1 MWRVLQERANGSAT
15 SKPYNWSYP
24 RHMKKKPNKIRL
36 RNNIKLSKVITI
48 CTPGRKRHQNRPM
61 IYVHSRALQLASCS
75 SLQAPVQC
83 AHQVRN
89 DTKMDQWSTFVLG
102 SSVDLMQFF
111 GSARTMWSPSQKRYQ
126 NGPMICVHSRALQ
139 LASCSFLQAP
149 VQCAHQ
155 VRNDTKMDQWST
167 FVLGSSVDLMQFF
180 GSARTMWSPSQKRY
194 QNGPMICVW
203 SHALHVP
210 VHSSHLEFIAET
222 NVCAYTKI
230 ICIWKFLT
238 RICEIF
244 KTVKPEEASFVFSTK
259 STQSLRPILSC
270 YLCFPPAFLHFY
282 FLPLLGK
289 FERHYL

>member
-1 MWRVLQERANGSAT
+1 MLQERANGSAT

-24 RHMKKKPNKIRL
+24 RHMKKKPNKTRL
-36 RNNIKLSKVITI
+36 RNNIKLSKVITM
-48 CTPGRKRHQNRPM
+48 CTPGRKRHQNGPM
-61 IYVHSRALQLASCS
+61 IYVHS
-75 SLQAPVQC
+75 
-83 AHQVRN
+83 
-89 DTKMDQWSTFVLG
+89 G
-102 SSVDLMQFF
+102 
-111 GSARTMWSPSQKRYQ
+111 
-126 NGPMICVHSRALQ
+126 ALQ

-149 VQCAHQ
+149 VQCARQ

-167 FVLGSSVDLMQFF
+167 FVPRTSVDLMQFF
-180 GSARTMWSPSQKRY
+180 GSARTTWSPSQKRY

-230 ICIWKFLT
+230 ICIWKFLK
-238 RICEIF
+238 RFCEIF
-244 KTVKPEEASFVFSTK
+244 KTVKPEEVSFVVSTK

-289 FERHYL
+289 CFSSHNPSKFRQIAMLDWAWWRLCLTEWREWRVTCQQPIDNISHLCCYGFPLEIFVTHTQGTSLSLTVAVYRVLVAD

>member
-1 MWRVLQERANGSAT
+1 MFQLSMTVENQIT
-15 SKPYNWSYP
+15 MQ
-24 RHMKKKPNKIRL
+24 HFVKITR
-36 RNNIKLSKVITI
+36 
-48 CTPGRKRHQNRPM
+48 
-61 IYVHSRALQLASCS
+61 
-75 SLQAPVQC
+75 
-83 AHQVRN
+83 
-89 DTKMDQWSTFVLG
+89 F
-102 SSVDLMQFF
+102 
-111 GSARTMWSPSQKRYQ
+111 
-126 NGPMICVHSRALQ
+126 
-139 LASCSFLQAP
+139 
-149 VQCAHQ
+149 
-155 VRNDTKMDQWST
+155 
-167 FVLGSSVDLMQFF
+167 LMQFF

-203 SHALHVP
+203 LHALHVP

-289 FERHYL
+289 FERHYLIIPGIHHFLLDNLCLAERNGFGFRPRFQWSPPISSLVHAAHYFLPVASAAQPCHFPSGYKGSLTQESQRID

>member
-1 MWRVLQERANGSAT
+1 MT
-15 SKPYNWSYP
+15 
-24 RHMKKKPNKIRL
+24 M
-36 RNNIKLSKVITI
+36 
-48 CTPGRKRHQNRPM
+48 CTPGRKRHQNGPM
-61 IYVHSRALQLASCS
+61 IYVHSRALQL
-75 SLQAPVQC
+75 
-83 AHQVRN
+83 
-89 DTKMDQWSTFVLG
+89 T
-102 SSVDLMQFF
+102 
-111 GSARTMWSPSQKRYQ
+111 
-126 NGPMICVHSRALQ
+126 
-139 LASCSFLQAP
+139 SCSFLQAP

-167 FVLGSSVDLMQFF
+167 FVPRTSVDLMQFF
-180 GSARTMWSPSQKRY
+180 GSARTTCSPSQKRY

-230 ICIWKFLT
+230 ICIWKFLK

-244 KTVKPEEASFVFSTK
+244 KTVKPEEVSFVFSTK

>member
-1 MWRVLQERANGSAT
+1 M
-15 SKPYNWSYP
+15 
-24 RHMKKKPNKIRL
+24 
-36 RNNIKLSKVITI
+36 
-48 CTPGRKRHQNRPM
+48 CTPGWKRH
-61 IYVHSRALQLASCS
+61 
-75 SLQAPVQC
+75 
-83 AHQVRN
+83 
-89 DTKMDQWSTFVLG
+89 
-102 SSVDLMQFF
+102 
-111 GSARTMWSPSQKRYQ
+111 Q
-126 NGPMICVHSRALQ
+126 NGPMIYVHSRALQ

-167 FVLGSSVDLMQFF
+167 FVPAHFSWPHAVF
-180 GSARTMWSPSQKRY
+180 WKR
-194 QNGPMICVW
+194 QDN
-203 SHALHVP
+203 AP
-210 VHSSHLEFIAET
+210 VHSSRLEFIAET

-230 ICIWKFLT
+230 ICIWKFLK

-244 KTVKPEEASFVFSTK
+244 KTVKPEEVSFVFSTK